1 MIKNKKPRTKLRP
14 RFFSSKNNMHC
25 KLRVLPLQAN
35 ADEKNFLL
43 IYIYA
48 PDNVSSLN
56 TAEA

>member
-1 MIKNKKPRTKLRP
+1 
-14 RFFSSKNNMHC
+14 MHC

-48 PDNVSSLN
+48 PDNVSSLDK
-56 TAEA
+56 AEA